1 MVASHGLIAIIILL
15 QVTFIVGKPPTYE
28 ESVQRCR
35 SDTYEIWNCLA
46 RVAMNRYLIV
56 ILVSQTYVQGGQAT
70 AELLFWNQRE
80 ALHNVMSHPVFNVT
94 HLISNILNSAKS
106 RPARFQGTLDKLKI
120 KSMTWK
126 PEVSR
131 KNRKQIVCKFAPY
144 RVCYHYMNGRL
155 RIIKGPQPTN
165 TQRIYWVSAF
175 KFYKMRK
182 IAKKV
187 FNKQ

>member
-70 AELLFWNQRE
+70 AELLF
-80 ALHNVMSHPVFNVT
+80 
-94 HLISNILNSAKS
+94 
-106 RPARFQGTLDKLKI
+106 
-120 KSMTWK
+120 
-126 PEVSR
+126 
-131 KNRKQIVCKFAPY
+131 
-144 RVCYHYMNGRL
+144 
-155 RIIKGPQPTN
+155 
-165 TQRIYWVSAF
+165 
-175 KFYKMRK
+175 
-182 IAKKV
+182 
-187 FNKQ
+187 